1 LLFSISIY
9 YYQCK
14 KGIFREREIFK
25 RKTNG
30 GLELQKAIIA
40 LMYDFDKTLSPKE
53 MQEYTFIPEL
63 GINPEEFWSASNGLA
78 KEYKMD
84 RILAYMYL
92 MISKSNS
99 ANKSIRRND
108 FVNMGKGIEFFP
120 GVEEWFSRIN
130 DYGREQG
137 VSIEHYIIS
146 SGLKEIIEGSSI
158 KKHFKEI
165 YACEFHYNGS
175 GVADWPLLAVNY
187 TGKTQ
192 FLYRINKGV
201 LDVSDDDSINKFIP
215 EDKRRI
221 PFRNMIYIGDGLTDV
236 PCMKLVRSNGGQSIA
251 VYKKKAGVEEL
262 LKDNRVNYIVRAD
275 YSQGS
280 HLDSLVKTIIAE
292 MALKDKL
299 VKVNQRQLS
308 KIK

>member
-1 LLFSISIY
+1 MGGVELS
-9 YYQCK
+9 
-14 KGIFREREIFK
+14 
-25 RKTNG
+25 KT
-30 GLELQKAIIA
+30 IIA

-63 GINPEEFWSASNGLA
+63 GINPEEFWSASNRLA

-92 MISKSNS
+92 MITKSNS
-99 ANKSIRRND
+99 ANKSILRND
-108 FVNMGKGIEFFP
+108 FVKMGKGIEFFP
-120 GVEEWFSRIN
+120 GVEEWFERIN
-130 DYGREQG
+130 DYGREMG

-158 KKHFKEI
+158 KKYFKEI

-201 LDVSDDDSINKFIP
+201 LDVSDDDSLNKYVA

-221 PFRNMIYIGDGLTDV
+221 PFRNMIYIGDGMTDV

-251 VYKKKAGVEEL
+251 IYKKKAKVEEL
-262 LKDNRVNYIVRAD
+262 LKDNRVNYIVPAD
-275 YSQGS
+275 YSQGGE
-280 HLDSLVKTIIAE
+280 LDAIVKTIINE
-292 MALKDKL
+292 MALRDKL
-299 VKVNQRQLS
+299 IKINQKQLS
-308 KIK
+308 KIKK

>member
-1 LLFSISIY
+1 MS
-9 YYQCK
+9 
-14 KGIFREREIFK
+14 
-25 RKTNG
+25 KT
-30 GLELQKAIIA
+30 IIA

-63 GINPEEFWSASNGLA
+63 GINPEEFWSASNRLA

-92 MISKSNS
+92 MITKSNS
-99 ANKSIRRND
+99 ANKSILRND
-108 FVNMGKGIEFFP
+108 FVKMGKGIEFFP
-120 GVEEWFSRIN
+120 GVEEWFERIN
-130 DYGREQG
+130 DYGREMG

-158 KKHFKEI
+158 KKYFKEI

-201 LDVSDDDSINKFIP
+201 LDVSDDDSLNKYVA

-221 PFRNMIYIGDGLTDV
+221 PFRNMIYIGDGMTDV

-251 VYKKKAGVEEL
+251 IYKKKAKVEEL
-262 LKDNRVNYIVRAD
+262 LKDNRVNYIVPAD
-275 YSQGS
+275 YSQGGE
-280 HLDSLVKTIIAE
+280 LDAIVKTIINE
-292 MALKDKL
+292 MALRDKL
-299 VKVNQRQLS
+299 IKINQKQLS
-308 KIK
+308 KIKK